1 MVDSGSLMI
10 SEVQASDAGKYECS
24 AQSMAGSKE
33 APPAMLKVLAPPT
46 IVRGPQDTE
55 VIEGDGLDLPCEVSV
70 IRIMR
75 HLHALFAY
83 KYACICHVELSTW
96 HEATHLRSEH
106 VHLSHNP
113 VSKQY
118 IYTYSYI
125 LRWNI
130 FKSKSATRRRENVV
144 SH

>member
-1 MVDSGSLMI
+1 MI

-70 IRIMR
+70 IKIMR
-75 HLHALFAY
+75 HLHAQF
-83 KYACICHVELSTW
+83 
-96 HEATHLRSEH
+96 
-106 VHLSHNP
+106 
-113 VSKQY
+113 
-118 IYTYSYI
+118 TYSI
-125 LRWNI
+125 RFTVWPAGAR
-130 FKSKSATRRRENVV
+130 FAGRQSPQATRN
-144 SH
+144 